1 MEAQQLQ
8 PRTDYMRQYMRNQ
21 YQTNPIKMKQYRNS
35 CRVKAKLNIPD
46 EEFERYK
53 HYLADI
59 VKLREI
65 ITRVPTDIL
74 LEIIIPPIANENPQ
88 SQHI

>member
-1 MEAQQLQ
+1 
-8 PRTDYMRQYMRNQ
+8 
-21 YQTNPIKMKQYRNS
+21 
-35 CRVKAKLNIPD
+35 VKAKLNIPD